1 MFDTLSEKFANAFK
15 YVQGKTKISESN
27 IEDTLKEVR
36 TALLEADVN
45 FKVVKDFVNAVKVQ
59 AVGEKVIKGVNPG
72 EQFIKI
78 MHDELAKIMGDANE
92 EINLE
97 RPGIVPV
104 LIVGLNGQGKTTF
117 SGKLA
122 LHLKNKRKKDV
133 LLVPAD
139 TFRPAAKAQLQTLA
153 KQIEVD
159 CFDSDLTMHPKD
171 IALAAI
177 EEAHKLHKSVV
188 IIDTAGRLHVD
199 AELMEQLKEVKAA
212 LASMNPEVLMV
223 ADAMTGQA
231 AVEVSKTFHEAIG
244 VTGIVLSKMDSDAKG
259 GAALSIRHV
268 TGVPIRYVSMGEK
281 MKDLELFHPDRLA
294 KRILDM
300 GDVLSLVEKAQDN
313 INENDAESMMNNFK
327 KGKFTVEDFL
337 KQMDMMNNLGS
348 MASILKMIPGM
359 GGMLRQ
365 IGDLSPA
372 ENEMKR
378 MKVIINS
385 MSKAERQDYKLIK
398 ESRMK
403 RIASGSGCS
412 EQAVKEFLAKFKQM
426 EQMMGGMSA
435 MMNGGGFPG
444 MPGMGPKKGFRKDP
458 NAMPDLMGM
467 GGMDGKEKKKGSKGP
482 WGKGYF

>member
-1 MFDTLSEKFANAFK
+1 MFDTLSEKFSNAFK
-15 YVQGKTKISESN
+15 YIQGKSKISEEN
-27 IEDTLKEVR
+27 IEETLKEVR

-45 FKVVKDFVNAVKVQ
+45 FKVVKEFVNAVKEK
-59 AVGEKVIKGVNPG
+59 AIGEKVIKGVNPG
-72 EQFIKI
+72 EQFVKI

-97 RPGIVPV
+97 RPGTVPV
-104 LIVGLNGQGKTTF
+104 LVVGLNGQGKTTF

-122 LHLKNKRKKDV
+122 LHLKNKKKKDV

-139 TFRPAAKAQLQTLA
+139 TFRPAAKAQLQTLG

-159 CFDSDLTMHPKD
+159 VFDSDLGMHPKA

-177 EEAHKLHKSVV
+177 EEAQKRHKSVV

-199 AELMEQLKEVKAA
+199 EELMGQLKEVKTA
-212 LASMNPEVLMV
+212 LESFKPEVLMV

-231 AVEVSKTFHEAIG
+231 AVEVSKTFHDAIG

-313 INENDAESMMNNFK
+313 INESDAESMMNNFK
-327 KGKFTVEDFL
+327 KGKFTVDDFM

-378 MKVIINS
+378 MKVIISS
-385 MSKAERQDYKLIK
+385 MTKAERQDYKIIK
-398 ESRMK
+398 ESRLK
-403 RIASGSGCS
+403 RIAAGSGTTHD
-412 EQAVKEFLAKFKQM
+412 QVKDFLGKFKQM
-426 EQMMGGMSA
+426 EQMMGGMAA

-444 MPGMGPKKGFRKDP
+444 MPGLPGMGPKKGFRQDP
-458 NAMPDLMGM
+458 NAVNPFGEMG
-467 GGMDGKEKKKGSKGP
+467 GKEKKKGGKGP

>member
-15 YVQGKTKISESN
+15 YVQGKTKISEEN
-27 IEDTLKEVR
+27 IEETLKEVR

-45 FKVVKDFVNAVKVQ
+45 FKVVKEFVASVKEKSL
-59 AVGEKVIKGVNPG
+59 GEKVIKGVNPG
-72 EQFIKI
+72 EQFVKI

-92 EINLE
+92 ELNLD

-122 LHLKNKRKKDV
+122 LHLKSKRKKDV

-139 TFRPAAKAQLQTLA
+139 TFRPAAKAQLQTLG

-159 CFDSDLTMHPKD
+159 VFDSDLSMHPKD

-177 EEAHKLHKSVV
+177 AEAQKRHKSVV

-199 AELMEQLKEVKAA
+199 AELMDQLKEVKAV
-212 LASMNPEVLMV
+212 LSTMNPEVLMV

-231 AVEVSKTFHEAIG
+231 AVEVSKTFHDAIG

-313 INENDAESMMNNFK
+313 INESDAESMMDNFK

-337 KQMDMMNNLGS
+337 KQMDMMSNLGS

-372 ENEMKR
+372 EAEMKR
-378 MKVIINS
+378 MKVIISS
-385 MSKAERQDYKLIK
+385 MTKQERQDYKIIK

-403 RIASGSGCS
+403 RIASGSGTT
-412 EQAVKEFLAKFKQM
+412 EQHVKDFLGKFKQM

-444 MPGMGPKKGFRKDP
+444 MPGMPGMGAKKGFRQDP
-458 NAMPDLMGM
+458 NAMPQFPGM
-467 GGMDGKEKKKGSKGP
+467 GGKEKKKGGKGP